1 MARPKTTLRDVARRV
16 GVHPSTVSRVLSPAT
31 RGMVSE
37 ALTAK
42 VRQAVDE
49 MGYRTNPFA
58 YSLKTNRSFTV
69 GVLIPDLT
77 NPLFPPIIRAIEH
90 TLGKAGYTAMLADSN
105 EDQAVEQ
112 RILERMKARQIDGL
126 ILATAHRA
134 DDRVKECLE
143 EGISIAL
150 INRSVDDEN
159 IFSVVV
165 DDDTGIRLAV
175 DHVLELGHTNIGH
188 IAGPQDTS
196 TGHARYLAFHAA
208 MRAHNLEPNPDCVFF
223 CDNFSEEAGNRAT
236 RKILDSSSGVT
247 ALITATDL
255 LALGCYDA
263 LEERGIRCPKGVSV
277 VGYNDMPFADKFRPP
292 LTTIRIPLDK
302 MGTLAAES
310 LLEQMQD
317 ENARVESV
325 VLAPELVIRG
335 STAPV
340 RQ

>member
-1 MARPKTTLRDVARRV
+1 MAKPRATLRDVARRV

-31 RGMVSE
+31 RDMVSKT
-37 ALTAK
+37 LTEK

-77 NPLFPPIIRAIEH
+77 NPLFPPIIRALEH

-105 EDQAVEQ
+105 ESQETEHT
-112 RILERMKARQIDGL
+112 IIERMKARQIDGL

-134 DDRVKECLE
+134 DESVRQCLE
-143 EGISIAL
+143 EGIAIAL
-150 INRSVDDEN
+150 INRSTEDEN
-159 IFSVVV
+159 VFSVVV
-165 DDDTGIRLAV
+165 DDISGIRLAV
-175 DHVLELGHTNIGH
+175 DHVVELGHRKIGH
-188 IAGPQDTS
+188 VAGPQETS
-196 TGHARYLAFHAA
+196 TGHARYLAFRKA
-208 MRAHNLEPNPDCVFF
+208 MRAHKLEPDPDLIFF
-223 CDNFSEEAGNRAT
+223 CDHFSEEDGNLAT
-236 RKILDSSSGVT
+236 RTILDAAHGVT

-263 LEERGIRCPKGVSV
+263 LEGRGIRCPKGVSV

-302 MGTLAAES
+302 MGSMAAEA
-310 LLEQMQD
+310 LLELMQD
-317 ENARVESV
+317 ETARVKSV
-325 VLAPELVIRG
+325 VLTPELVVRG
-335 STAPV
+335 STAPI
-340 RQ
+340 RK

>member
-1 MARPKTTLRDVARRV
+1 MARSRTTLRDVARRV

-31 RGMVSE
+31 RGMVSK
-37 ALTAK
+37 ALTEK

-77 NPLFPPIIRAIEH
+77 NPLFPPIIRALEH

-134 DDRVKECLE
+134 DDCVKECLE

-165 DDDTGIRLAV
+165 DDITGIHLAV
-175 DHVLELGHTNIGH
+175 DHVVELGHKKIGH
-188 IAGPQDTS
+188 VAGPQDTS
-196 TGHARYLAFHAA
+196 TGHARYLAFQEA
-208 MRAHNLEPNPDCVFF
+208 MRAHKLEPDPELIFF
-223 CDNFSEEAGNRAT
+223 CDHFSEEAGDLAT
-236 RKILDSSSGVT
+236 RTILDTGHGVT

-302 MGTLAAES
+302 MGSMAAEA
-310 LLEQMQD
+310 LLELMQD
-317 ENARVESV
+317 ETARVKSV

-335 STAPV
+335 STSPV
-340 RQ
+340 RK